1 MTRLPRAKW
10 IWRISAPQRSLE
22 TRQIIS
28 ADLRGWSDMRPG
40 LRGLSVGPFF
50 CLGWEYPETHFRVL
64 TWVRGND
71 GASEIWVMSLAVPAI
86 LALVS
91 CGLAGAIWAID
102 GVITGSL
109 NAMGAIP
116 IAIALLAFSGGVLL
130 LFDRQDFSEHP
141 VRHALGSR
149 FEAGMAEP
157 KRLVAT
163 TGISSPVS
171 AQISG
176 GASKELDE
184 KSLRQTLNAIA
195 SGEEEF
201 IILERGEFE
210 FLQAAYDGSGFLVE
224 RRLSQAEGLQYAR
237 HAGFHSSMLDAQ
249 DAYAI
254 ISCYLGGVDEIAGVE
269 WVD

>member
-1 MTRLPRAKW
+1 MK
-10 IWRISAPQRSLE
+10 
-22 TRQIIS
+22 
-28 ADLRGWSDMRPG
+28 PG

-64 TWVRGND
+64 AWVRGND

>member
-1 MTRLPRAKW
+1 MK
-10 IWRISAPQRSLE
+10 
-22 TRQIIS
+22 
-28 ADLRGWSDMRPG
+28 PG

-64 TWVRGND
+64 AWVRGNA
-71 GASEIWVMSLAVPAI
+71 GASEIWVMSLAVPAV

-102 GVITGSL
+102 GAITGSL

-116 IAIALLAFSGGVLL
+116 IAIALLAFSGGVLI

-141 VRHALGSR
+141 IRHALGAR
-149 FEAGMAEP
+149 FDTGMAEP
-157 KRLVAT
+157 KRLAAT

-176 GASKELDE
+176 GAPVELDE
-184 KSLRQTLNAIA
+184 KSLRQTLAAIA

-201 IILERGEFE
+201 MILERSEFD
-210 FLQAAYDGSGFLVE
+210 FLQARYDGIGFVVE
-224 RRLSQAEGLQYAR
+224 RRLSQAEWLQSAR
-237 HAGFHSSMLDAQ
+237 HAGAPGSVLDDQ
-249 DAYAI
+249 DVFAI
-254 ISCYLGGVDEIAGVE
+254 MSFYFGGKDEMPGVE